1 MYNHKNE
8 KSVQDSEETCV
19 GAIRLGTTRFF
30 LTESQKCNE
39 YVCRIIS
46 IWHKEYSLRS
56 HHLYL
61 AKLRAMAHPPYLAR
75 LVWLVRLVLA
85 LRGQ

>member
-19 GAIRLGTTRFF
+19 GAIRLRTTRLF
-30 LTESQKCNE
+30 LTESQKRNE
-39 YVCRIIS
+39 YVCRIIA

-56 HHLYL
+56 HHLCL
-61 AKLRAMAHPPYLAR
+61 AKLRAMAHRLTHPPYLAR
-75 LVWLVRLVLA
+75 LVFA
-85 LRGQ
+85 LRWE

>member
-8 KSVQDSEETCV
+8 KSVHDSEETCV
-19 GAIRLGTTRFF
+19 GAIRLRTTRLF

-56 HHLYL
+56 HHLRL
-61 AKLRAMAHPPYLAR
+61 ATLRLMARRLIPPQYLAR
-75 LVWLVRLVLA
+75 LVFAPRWE
-85 LRGQ
+85 